1 MTHAGSSSSNIG
13 EFHEPSRAAAY
24 FGTWKGSNVYCNGCV
39 EASYGCK
46 ICKLPGGPIHTK
58 NVRCCPFPVF
68 ENRMS
73 MSFPNWDIPKGSLTK
88 TGQNPL
94 YVWYIYIYIW
104 GNEHQFY
111 QLFWCSGADSWRPLV
126 GSCWV
131 LKSAAWGLE
140 AAEFGSLCGRWSEA
154 ASGGGALVHFTF
166 W

>member
-13 EFHEPSRAAAY
+13 EFHESSRAAAY
-24 FGTWKGSNVYCNGCV
+24 FGTWTGSNVYCNGCV

-58 NVRCCPFPVF
+58 NVRRCPFPVF

-88 TGQNPL
+88 TCQNPL
-94 YVWYIYIYIW
+94 YVWYIYIYGGMNINFISYF
-104 GNEHQFY
+104 GVQGLIAEGHG
-111 QLFWCSGADSWRPLV
+111 L

>member
-1 MTHAGSSSSNIG
+1 MPDLRVRTLENFMNPQELQHISAPEQVAMSIAMVVLRPAMVVRFAKFQVGQSTPKMSDIAR
-13 EFHEPSRAAAY
+13 FQY
-24 FGTWKGSNVYCNGCV
+24 L
-39 EASYGCK
+39 K
-46 ICKLPGGPIHTK
+46 IE
-58 NVRCCPFPVF
+58 CPWVF
-68 ENRMS
+68 LS
-73 MSFPNWDIPKGSLTK
+73 GIYPKGPSQKHVK
-88 TGQNPL
+88 TL
-94 YVWYIYIYIW
+94 YMYDIYIW

-111 QLFWCSGADSWRPLV
+111 QLFWCSGADSWRACV

>member
-13 EFHEPSRAAAY
+13 EFHESSRAAAY
-24 FGTWKGSNVYCNGCV
+24 FGTWTGSNVYCNGCV

-46 ICKLPGGPIHTK
+46 ICKVPGGPIHTK
-58 NVRCCPFPVF
+58 NVRHCPFPVF

-73 MSFPNWDIPKGSLTK
+73 MSFPKWDIPKGSLTK
-88 TGQNPL
+88 TCQNPL
-94 YVWYIYIYIW
+94 YVWYIYIW

-111 QLFWCSGADSWRPLV
+111 QLFWCSGADSWRPWV